1 MAADVPGTCVNMIA
15 VCMRVCVRDRACIDS
30 AALRQT
36 ITTAI
41 ESPIWRQTDSQ
52 SSPQPEPSGRDI
64 CCKQTHKER
73 REGET
78 DHNIILKLKCVQGV
92 DAVEGEGKCRQML
105 RQIMK

>member
-41 ESPIWRQTDSQ
+41 ESPIWRQTNRQ
-52 SSPQPEPSGRDI
+52 TEQP
-64 CCKQTHKER
+64 T
-73 REGET
+73 T
-78 DHNIILKLKCVQGV
+78 
-92 DAVEGEGKCRQML
+92 
-105 RQIMK
+105 